1 MVVKFKKNNYDIIL
15 VNSKIKEYEEKLKQR
30 MNLINITNLIMPQVI
45 EAPNNNAL
53 KLKHHIRVHY

>member
-45 EAPNNNAL
+45 EAPNNNAS